1 MKSVICEEVARL
13 CQQVYHDRLR
23 AVILTGSLARDEA
36 TFVKDDEGAL
46 LLGDA
51 EFLLVFGDGEPLP
64 TDADVELIRHK
75 LEERIAHRGLR
86 ADVTLT
92 AVRHDY
98 LRRLPPSIFAYELR
112 VCGEVVTGD
121 ASALSLIP
129 DFPPADIPLEDAWR
143 LLANRLVEQLESM
156 DELLEMRS
164 TLSPRAHYRTVKLH
178 LDLATSLLVSVGRYA
193 PTYAERARNLR
204 AGAGP
209 EAPMA
214 LWPLRLDQFVADVTS
229 CTEWKLS
236 ATGRALG
243 GERALWERG
252 VTYAQAVWRW
262 ELSRLLGSDPGSPAS
277 ALMTEWMRSQ
287 PFIGRLRGWAHVV
300 RKRGWHS
307 SWREWPRWLTQA
319 SYASPR
325 HIVYSAATALLFEVS
340 DAVNGAGFP
349 PQLAQLRRRLP
360 VTSTNGHAEDSLRT
374 FAATVVR
381 NYKDFVTETR
391 A

>member
-1 MKSVICEEVARL
+1 
-13 CQQVYHDRLR
+13 
-23 AVILTGSLARDEA
+23 
-36 TFVKDDEGAL
+36 
-46 LLGDA
+46 
-51 EFLLVFGDGEPLP
+51 
-64 TDADVELIRHK
+64 
-75 LEERIAHRGLR
+75 
-86 ADVTLT
+86 
-92 AVRHDY
+92 
-98 LRRLPPSIFAYELR
+98 
-112 VCGEVVTGD
+112 
-121 ASALSLIP
+121 
-129 DFPPADIPLEDAWR
+129 
-143 LLANRLVEQLESM
+143 
-156 DELLEMRS
+156 
-164 TLSPRAHYRTVKLH
+164 
-178 LDLATSLLVSVGRYA
+178 
-193 PTYAERARNLR
+193 
-204 AGAGP
+204 
-209 EAPMA
+209 MA